1 MIKGKKDMK
10 LDVLRKRNKN
20 LSLILIIIIALL
32 LICSD
37 ITNFSLI
44 KGVTSIP
51 KAFTWI
57 IINFIPDAE
66 SISKV
71 PSILSK
77 LIETI
82 FLAISSTT
90 VGGIFAL
97 FLSLLGSKT
106 TMINEKL
113 SIVARIIASIFRNIP
128 DAVWAMVFLFSFGQ
142 NVLTG
147 YFALFFVSFGVLTR
161 AFIETI
167 DETSKES
174 VEALKATGA
183 SYYQIIFQ
191 GVIPASIPQMISW
204 ILYMIE
210 TNIRSSTL
218 IGILTGTGVGF
229 VFDLYY
235 KSMNYPAASLV
246 LIGIVISVFFIEF
259 TSNYVRRV
267 IL

>member
-1 MIKGKKDMK
+1 MK
-10 LDVLRKRNKN
+10 LDVLRKRNKK
-20 LSLILIIIIALL
+20 LTLVLIAIIVLLII
-32 LICSD
+32 CSS
-37 ITNFSLI
+37 ITNFNVI

-51 KAFTWI
+51 KAFGWI
-57 IINFIPDAE
+57 VVNFVSNVE
-66 SISKV
+66 SISKL

-77 LIETI
+77 LMETI
-82 FLAISSTT
+82 FLSIAATT
-90 VGGIFAL
+90 VGGVCAL

-106 TMINEKL
+106 TKINNTCSL
-113 SIVARIIASIFRNIP
+113 IARLVASIFRNIP
-128 DAVWAMVFLFSFGQ
+128 DAVWAMIFLLSFGQ

-167 DETSKES
+167 DETSEES
-174 VEALKATGA
+174 VEALRASGA

-191 GVIPASIPQMISW
+191 GVIPSSIPQMISW

-229 VFDLYY
+229 IFDLYY
-235 KSMNYPAASLV
+235 KNMNYAAASLV
-246 LIGIVISVFFIEF
+246 VLGIVISVFLIEF